1 MKTFFNSFVAILFLL
16 ICGCSTTPDNTAVS
30 SDGVKI
36 VFNKQGS
43 GEPAVIF
50 IHGWSNDKSIWDAQ
64 MNYFSKKYE
73 SVAIDLTGFGESGSN
88 RKDLPDGKAG
98 WTINAF
104 ANDVSAV
111 IDKLDLQKVVLV
123 GFSMGGPVAV
133 ETANLIPGKVA
144 GIVLVDNLQDVDQK
158 VPEQAISKVVAGM
171 MDLVNNPSVRKLV
184 SGGFVKKD
192 SLKAFDKV
200 LSMLDNPK
208 TGWEESLTATIEWQN
223 DECTQSLS
231 ELKVPVVAIN
241 SERMPTNVETFR
253 KYVPAFKADIV
264 PGVGHV
270 IMWDTPKKFNE
281 LLEKDIKLFM

>member
-1 MKTFFNSFVAILFLL
+1 MKTFLNSSVVILFLL

-73 SVAIDLTGFGESGSN
+73 SVSIDLAGFGESGSN

-104 ANDVSAV
+104 ADDVSAV
-111 IDKLDLQKVVLV
+111 IDKLDLRKVVLV

-192 SLKAFDKV
+192 SLKAFNKI

-208 TGWEESLTATIEWQN
+208 TGWEESLTATIKWQN

-231 ELKVPVVAIN
+231 ELKVPVAAIN
-241 SERMPTNVETFR
+241 SERMPTNVEAFR
-253 KYVPAFKADIV
+253 KYVPVFKADIV

-270 IMWDTPKKFNE
+270 IMWDAPKKFNE